1 MKIRIAE
8 LNIDIANR
16 GRYIEKLSEK
26 YIADFDAADINI
38 KLSDA
43 DVQAELTATEYQIT
57 ARLPPLTE
65 KLVIAYRSLMHLF
78 YTPLPLNTR
87 TGELLFLQPP
97 AQAKA
102 VICKTG

>member
-38 KLSDA
+38 KL
-43 DVQAELTATEYQIT
+43 
-57 ARLPPLTE
+57 
-65 KLVIAYRSLMHLF
+65 
-78 YTPLPLNTR
+78 
-87 TGELLFLQPP
+87 
-97 AQAKA
+97 
-102 VICKTG
+102 